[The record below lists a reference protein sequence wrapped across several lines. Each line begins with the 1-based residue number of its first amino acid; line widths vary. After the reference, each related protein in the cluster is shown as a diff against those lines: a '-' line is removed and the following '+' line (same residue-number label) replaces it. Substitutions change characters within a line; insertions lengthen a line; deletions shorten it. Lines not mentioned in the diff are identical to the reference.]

1 MLHRAPRYG
10 PEGHLTQLDALIR
23 SECYLSPK
31 FKTVRI
37 FNLNA
42 RQYHLLTQVALWL
55 LALIVVSG
63 AAVRLSGSGLGCS
76 DWPNCEPGLLVPAAD
91 FHAWVE
97 FGNRLITGLVSI
109 AVVLAVL
116 GSLRRVPTSA
126 SLTRWSLGL
135 VVGVAAQI
143 ALGAVTVLTHLSPP
157 IVMGHFLLSMV
168 LIWNAVVLEDIDRP
182 QETVSNK
189 LPLHKTLRFHAH
201 AVGIGAAVVIVT
213 GTVVTATGPHGG
225 DENVARL
232 DFSFPDVARIHGSA
246 VVLLIVLVIS
256 LFLRTRHAEAGMF
269 KRRAT
274 IVLITTLGQAVI
286 GYTQYFTQLPVLLV
300 GCHIAGATLLWMAT
314 IRLLLASG
322 RHQVKVV

>member
-1 MLHRAPRYG
+1 M
-10 PEGHLTQLDALIR
+10 
-23 SECYLSPK
+23 

-37 FNLNA
+37 VNLNA

-55 LALIVVSG
+55 LAVIVVSG

-97 FGNRLITGLVSI
+97 FGNRLVTGLVSI

-126 SLTRWSLGL
+126 SLTKWSLGL
-135 VVGVAAQI
+135 VAGVAAQI
-143 ALGAVTVLTHLSPP
+143 ALGAVTVLSHLSPP

-168 LIWNAVVLEDIDRP
+168 LIWNAVVLEDIARP
-182 QETVSNK
+182 PKTISNK
-189 LPLHKTLRFHAH
+189 SPLHKTLRSHAY
-201 AVGIGAAVVIVT
+201 AVGVGTAVVIVT

-225 DENVARL
+225 DEHVARL
-232 DFSFPDVARIHGSA
+232 GFSFPDVARIHGSA
-246 VVLLIVLVIS
+246 VVLLGVLVVA
-256 LFLRTRHAEAGMF
+256 LFLRTRHAEADLF
-269 KRRAT
+269 RRRAT
-274 IVLITTLGQAVI
+274 VVLITTLGQAAI

-314 IRLLLASG
+314 IRLLLAGGKS
-322 RHQVKVV
+322 QIKVV

>member
-10 PEGHLTQLDALIR
+10 PEGRLTQLEALIR

-37 FNLNA
+37 VNLNA

-55 LALIVVSG
+55 LAVIVVSG

-76 DWPNCEPGLLVPAAD
+76 DWPNCEPGLLVPEAD

-97 FGNRLITGLVSI
+97 FGNRLVTGLVSI

-116 GSLRRVPTSA
+116 GSLRRVPPSV
-126 SLTRWSLGL
+126 SLTKWSLGL
-135 VVGVAAQI
+135 VAGVAAQI
-143 ALGAVTVLTHLSPP
+143 ALGAATVLTHLSPP
-157 IVMGHFLLSMV
+157 VVMGHFLLSMV
-168 LIWNAVVLEDIDRP
+168 LVWNSVVLEDVARP
-182 QETVSNK
+182 KKTVSNRSSI
-189 LPLHKTLRFHAH
+189 HRTLRSHAH
-201 AVGIGAAVVIVT
+201 AVGVGAAVVIVT
-213 GTVVTATGPHGG
+213 GTVVTASGPHGG
-225 DENVARL
+225 DEHVARL

-246 VVLLIVLVIS
+246 VVLLVVLVLS
-256 LFLRTRHAEAGMF
+256 LFLRTRHTEGDLF
-269 KRRAT
+269 KRRVT
-274 IVLITTLGQAVI
+274 IVLIATLGQAAI

-314 IRLLLASG
+314 IRLLLASSE
-322 RHQVKVV
+322 RRIKAV

>member
-10 PEGHLTQLDALIR
+10 PKGHLTQLDALIR
-23 SECYLSPK
+23 SECYLSPM

-37 FNLNA
+37 VNLNA

-55 LALIVVSG
+55 LAVIVVSG

-97 FGNRLITGLVSI
+97 FGNRLVTGLVSI

-126 SLTRWSLGL
+126 SLTKWSLGL
-135 VVGVAAQI
+135 VAGVAAQI
-143 ALGAVTVLTHLSPP
+143 ALGAVTVLSHLSPP

-168 LIWNAVVLEDIDRP
+168 LIWNAVVLEDIARP
-182 QETVSNK
+182 PKTISNK
-189 LPLHKTLRFHAH
+189 SPLHKTLRSHAY
-201 AVGIGAAVVIVT
+201 AVGVGTAVVIVT

-225 DENVARL
+225 DEHVARL
-232 DFSFPDVARIHGSA
+232 GFSFPDVARIHGSA
-246 VVLLIVLVIS
+246 VVLLVVLVVS
-256 LFLRTRHAEAGMF
+256 LFLRTRHAEADLF
-269 KRRAT
+269 RRRAT
-274 IVLITTLGQAVI
+274 VVLITTLGQAAI

-314 IRLLLASG
+314 IRLLLAGGKS
-322 RHQVKVV
+322 QIKVV